1 MKEKQALEQRFLDR
15 ANALTNVAE
24 VFRCSQVTI
33 LICDM
38 VAFGVRAEAKIFEA
52 AYGDPSG
59 QKYWDAQ
66 LSEPIRDYKLAY
78 VLSAH
83 LAE

>member
-1 MKEKQALEQRFLDR
+1 MKEKQALEQPFLDR

-38 VAFGVRAEAKIFEA
+38 LRLEFVPRPRFSRWAGAYFGTG
-52 AYGDPSG
+52 GDSKRIGGHG
-59 QKYWDAQ
+59 QGACT
-66 LSEPIRDYKLAY
+66 LR
-78 VLSAH
+78 
-83 LAE
+83 